1 MIGIAD
7 AGGGG
12 FVGVDRENA
21 ARLGLPG
28 SAIDGIC
35 EAVVADED
43 RIVDE
48 AFDGRRPCLGRRE
61 LGGGG

>member
-12 FVGVDRENA
+12 LVGVDNGNA

-35 EAVVADED
+35 EAVVADDD
-43 RIVDE
+43 RIADE
-48 AFDGRRPCLGRRE
+48 AFDGLRPCRGRSE